1 MYIIGS
7 VSTVNL
13 TLVFPSGSSCN
24 SATGTF
30 TINSQIDSM
39 GTNCSKMDL
48 AMDSIPGTIFTANY
62 PFPNLEC
69 TVNFKCDAG
78 GSISSSIVVVSNRP
92 YNSWP

>member
-1 MYIIGS
+1 MYSYGS
-7 VSTVNL
+7 GIFDL
-13 TLVFPSGSSCN
+13 PLVFPSGSSCN

-30 TINSQIDSM
+30 TINSLFDSSS
-39 GTNCSKMDL
+39 GSCAKMSLD
-48 AMDSIPGTIFTANY
+48 MDSTRKIFRANY

-78 GSISSSIVVVSNRP
+78 GSISSSVVVVSNDR